1 MEQLW
6 GTIGVNHT
14 PMEQL
19 WGTLHAYGA
28 GKLRSTSHAYGA
40 ALGYLARLW
49 GGKTKEHL
57 TRLLAPRRFL
67 SAPSIP
73 STAPSIKSAL
83 QYLQHGTAPSIP
95 SSAPLD
101 TVRSPSRVT
110 LTTLDGTHWTA
121 FTGRLR
127 PTLTHWGAF
136 FDPH

>member
-95 SSAPLD
+95 SSAPSIQSALQ
-101 TVRSPSRVT
+101 VESHLQHWMG
-110 LTTLDGTHWTA
+110 LTGPHSQA
-121 FTGRLR
+121 G
-127 PTLTHWGAF
+127 